1 MERKRTPVILDGDPG
16 HDDAIMITMANGSS
30 LFDIKLLSSVNGNQT
45 IEKTTLNMLKIANLL
60 SIDAPV
66 AKGAI
71 RPMKSPVVPAGN
83 WHGKSG
89 LDGYRLSKGDK
100 KIADKPS
107 YEMMYDILSK
117 SDEQVIIIATGPL
130 TNLGILLSVHPD
142 IKDKIKLISIMGG
155 GILHGN
161 WNPASEYNI
170 LVDPEAAK
178 IVFDSGRKILVAPL
192 DATEKAIIKP
202 SDFPKIKE
210 VNNHVSD
217 VVLAWL
223 KFFYKHPMEI
233 GYEGAPVHDP
243 LAFLAI
249 SHPEIFTIEKM
260 KIDVEL
266 HGKYTRG
273 ALVYDLRYSREED
286 FNSEVLMDIDRERYV
301 DLLIEYLHFY
311 DR

>member
-71 RPMKSPVVPAGN
+71 RPMKSPVIPAGN

-117 SDEQVIIIATGPL
+117 SVL
-130 TNLGILLSVHPD
+130 YLLF
-142 IKDKIKLISIMGG
+142 
-155 GILHGN
+155 
-161 WNPASEYNI
+161 
-170 LVDPEAAK
+170 
-178 IVFDSGRKILVAPL
+178 FDR
-192 DATEKAIIKP
+192 
-202 SDFPKIKE
+202 
-210 VNNHVSD
+210 
-217 VVLAWL
+217 
-223 KFFYKHPMEI
+223 
-233 GYEGAPVHDP
+233 
-243 LAFLAI
+243 
-249 SHPEIFTIEKM
+249 
-260 KIDVEL
+260 
-266 HGKYTRG
+266 
-273 ALVYDLRYSREED
+273 
-286 FNSEVLMDIDRERYV
+286 
-301 DLLIEYLHFY
+301 
-311 DR
+311 

>member
-71 RPMKSPVVPAGN
+71 RPMKSPVIPAGN

-142 IKDKIKLISIMGG
+142 IKDKIKLISI
-155 GILHGN
+155 
-161 WNPASEYNI
+161 W
-170 LVDPEAAK
+170 
-178 IVFDSGRKILVAPL
+178 
-192 DATEKAIIKP
+192 
-202 SDFPKIKE
+202 
-210 VNNHVSD
+210 
-217 VVLAWL
+217 
-223 KFFYKHPMEI
+223 
-233 GYEGAPVHDP
+233 
-243 LAFLAI
+243 
-249 SHPEIFTIEKM
+249 
-260 KIDVEL
+260 
-266 HGKYTRG
+266 
-273 ALVYDLRYSREED
+273 DL
-286 FNSEVLMDIDRERYV
+286 
-301 DLLIEYLHFY
+301 
-311 DR
+311 